1 MTVELCYINP
11 IDFCHGETEFNGFYF
26 INSLEKLTALK
37 ENPKMLSF
45 GQIKDVTEVFLI
57 SQNHFK
63 YVFKGLQIKMFHFRN
78 TVLYT

>member
-1 MTVELCYINP
+1 MIVELFYINP
-11 IDFCHGETEFNGFYF
+11 IDFCHGETELNGFYF

-45 GQIKDVTEVFLI
+45 GQIKDVIGVFLV

-63 YVFKGLQIKMFHFRN
+63 YVFKGLQIKMFHFKN